1 MRMLDLV
8 LVKLLAVHRSKYP
21 ASVSPFVKV
30 LGEKTFQL
38 QAATLIQIIDA
49 RRHTLERDT
58 TTKKQGHEVSAQMDN
73 TFNFAYK
80 NKTKNRKVCLNIV
93 FIATCMKK
101 MPLGN
106 VNSQIICII

>member
-1 MRMLDLV
+1 MRVFDLV
-8 LVKLLAVHRSKYP
+8 LVELLAVHRSKYP

-58 TTKKQGHEVSAQMDN
+58 AKQAQGHEASIQMNN

-80 NKTKNRKVCLNIV
+80 KNRQKWLNIQ
-93 FIATCMKK
+93 F
-101 MPLGN
+101 L
-106 VNSQIICII
+106 